1 MCKFFISYEDTLHL
15 GVCELAKYVRSWVV
29 FWNNFHSWQ
38 KFYTAAGREKFQVS
52 ILVLSF
58 ESELAKYNFFSSS
71 LKRKQLK
78 QQAGYNQS
86 TCKSRNRYF
95 EIWPLRKFKECGLCP
110 IFLQV
115 LAKHSDFFKYCM
127 SVNFWKFTLR
137 NTRKNKGRSNNLK
150 NQHYFINIAHIAFT
164 FSETWIKSRDAQW

>member
-1 MCKFFISYEDTLHL
+1 MKKVYI
-15 GVCELAKYVRSWVV
+15 GVCKLAKYVRSCVV
-29 FWNNFHSWQ
+29 FWKNLHSWQ
-38 KFYTAAGREKFQVS
+38 KFYTTAGRGGRDKFQVC

-95 EIWPLRKFKECGLCP
+95 EIWPLSKFKGKNVDY
-110 IFLQV
+110 V
-115 LAKHSDFFKYCM
+115 LFFYMFWRNRVTFFKYCM
-127 SVNFWKFTLR
+127 SANFWKFTLR
-137 NTRKNKGRSNNLK
+137 NTRKNKDRSNNLRT
-150 NQHYFINIAHIAFT
+150 QHYFINSAHTAFT
-164 FSETWIKSRDAQW
+164 FSETWAQR